1 MGVAILTVLATLV
14 TSCKQS
20 RNFDRKGRDL
30 RGRVSILYD
39 EGFGLDFDMFVKIVC
54 PDGGR
59 EDLGEILLGMQF
71 KGAVGIGGEF
81 SITIQKGIKLIAMDD
96 GGTSD
101 PYVIIKVGDEQQKT
115 TVKLKTLNPT
125 CTDAHAHVCTYAH
138 AHACTGVRAYVHAH
152 ASTHF
157 HAFTCVHNHTCL
169 CRCPYAC
176 LYDVYSP
183 VP

>member
-1 MGVAILTVLATLV
+1 
-14 TSCKQS
+14 
-20 RNFDRKGRDL
+20 
-30 RGRVSILYD
+30 
-39 EGFGLDFDMFVKIVC
+39 MFVKIVC

-71 KGAVGIGGEF
+71 KGAIGIGGEF

-125 CTDAHAHVCTYAH
+125 CTDVHAHVCTYAP
-138 AHACTGVRAYVHAH
+138 C
-152 ASTHF
+152 
-157 HAFTCVHNHTCL
+157 
-169 CRCPYAC
+169 AC
-176 LYDVYSP
+176 LYRCAHICPCTCQYTFP
-183 VP
+183 CLRMCP